1 MLSAYNYTIYAPTY
15 EAMVKAQQT
24 MGLPTWKKVMAIV
37 NNWESVASE
46 YGFKSQSD
54 ASSYVKEQL
63 DKMAKF
69 VRYHTQN
76 SSLFADRYFKNYDPE
91 TGLTTPEPV
100 YSTFCS
106 NALGIAQTLTVSGGD
121 NKLTVKDASNTAV
134 TINAS
139 SNTANLIA
147 RDITTSEKNNSTYG
161 RYNII
166 ETSAFVTVH
175 GIDTPLCFNSNR
187 QY

>member
-24 MGLPTWKKVMAIV
+24 MGLPTWKEVMAIV
-37 NNWESVASE
+37 DNWEAVAGQYGFADQSQASE
-46 YGFKSQSD
+46 Y
-54 ASSYVKEQL
+54 VREQL
-63 DKMAKF
+63 EKMTKF

-76 SSLFADRYFKNYDPE
+76 SSLFADRYFKNYDPK
-91 TGLTTPEPV
+91 TGQTTPEPA
-100 YSTFCS
+100 YSTFAS
-106 NALGIAQTLTVSGGD
+106 NALGIAQTLTVTGGGD
-121 NKLTVKDASNTAV
+121 KLTVRDASGTSV
-134 TINAS
+134 TVNAS
-139 SNTANLIA
+139 SATANLIA
-147 RDITTSEKNNSTYG
+147 RDITTSESNSSYGTYKS
-161 RYNII
+161 I